1 MATFPAVSQ
10 RSGAPSPP
18 CIARNSLGIVKNS
31 EIPAAAENA
40 TEKNLRTPRN
50 GAWTSLMSLRSLRKP

>member
-1 MATFPAVSQ
+1 MLPPTLIATFPAVSK

-18 CIARNSLGIVKNS
+18 ANARNSLGTVKNV

-40 TEKNLRTPRN
+40 T
-50 GAWTSLMSLRSLRKP
+50 